1 MLTIREHRF
10 PFWKRLGIGT
20 VSTPTVAGHL
30 LKNAAIFRFDAFNSE
45 IRSCSRHGVGWASRK
60 PFNETYDGQVPD
72 IWDHGYVIVDFASG
86 ARAMLEL
93 CMFAEGAEFQE
104 HIIATGPDGII
115 ESLVPGPERFWPTET
130 LGPSPTPKLIVSPRN
145 PKGPIEKEIPVDP
158 TILAAGITM
167 DQPFINIRNSLIWCA
182 MVGSQKFH

>member
-1 MLTIREHRF
+1 MLAS
-10 PFWKRLGIGT
+10 GGQA
-20 VSTPTVAGHL
+20 VNHL
-30 LKNAAIFRFDAFNSE
+30 
-45 IRSCSRHGVGWASRK
+45 
-60 PFNETYDGQVPD
+60 NETYDGQVPD

-130 LGPSPTPKLIVSPRN
+130 LGPSPTPKLIVSHATQRAQL
-145 PKGPIEKEIPVDP
+145 K
-158 TILAAGITM
+158 
-167 DQPFINIRNSLIWCA
+167 RNSRRSNNLGRR
-182 MVGSQKFH
+182 GS

>member
-1 MLTIREHRF
+1 
-10 PFWKRLGIGT
+10 
-20 VSTPTVAGHL
+20 
-30 LKNAAIFRFDAFNSE
+30 
-45 IRSCSRHGVGWASRK
+45 
-60 PFNETYDGQVPD
+60 
-72 IWDHGYVIVDFASG
+72 
-86 ARAMLEL
+86 MLEL

-158 TILAAGITM
+158 TILAAG
-167 DQPFINIRNSLIWCA
+167 DHN
-182 MVGSQKFH
+182 GSTFYQHQKFVDMVRNGRQPEVSLNDGMWAVRMGQAAQESARTGQAIIL